1 MPSKN
6 NTLTTIT
13 VNKIVWSISLSVRI
27 SLLVIQINGLEY
39 WHDII
44 TENRLIFSAK
54 LENKGS
60 HYNPLPLPAKFC
72 FVEILPG
79 EILWMRIFTMV
90 KFRGC
95 VFRPNEIS
103 AKQNFT
109 WVDAKFHQDDCEIS
123 LDSMKIH
130 RCLQN
135 FVEFSQE
142 QIHQISLSFLLHST
156 VSTVFHKPYSSI
168 NVSVKMNLS
177 TCLEQGVADIEMHL
191 HEWLQQ
197 WRQLNWWASLP
208 QEKDQL
214 PGWFLN
220 LFLYNTVRDYLLKLR
235 NVLYVRFL
243 NELINGILVLIW

>member
-1 MPSKN
+1 M
-6 NTLTTIT
+6 
-13 VNKIVWSISLSVRI
+13 
-27 SLLVIQINGLEY
+27 VIQINGLEY

-72 FVEILPG
+72 FVKILPG
-79 EILWMRIFTMV
+79 EIFWMRIFSMV

-95 VFRPNEIS
+95 VFHPNEIS

-135 FVEFSQE
+135 FVEFSRE

-177 TCLEQGVADIEMHL
+177 TCLEQGVADNRGIKIHVYAKRQTSDSNWEFLRIENK
-191 HEWLQQ
+191 QIKT
-197 WRQLNWWASLP
+197 P
-208 QEKDQL
+208 Q
-214 PGWFLN
+214 N
-220 LFLYNTVRDYLLKLR
+220 NS
-235 NVLYVRFL
+235 YV
-243 NELINGILVLIW
+243 

>member
-1 MPSKN
+1 
-6 NTLTTIT
+6 
-13 VNKIVWSISLSVRI
+13 
-27 SLLVIQINGLEY
+27 
-39 WHDII
+39 
-44 TENRLIFSAK
+44 
-54 LENKGS
+54 
-60 HYNPLPLPAKFC
+60 
-72 FVEILPG
+72 
-79 EILWMRIFTMV
+79 MRIFTMV

-109 WVDAKFHQDDCEIS
+109 WVDAKFQQDDCEIS

-214 PGWFLN
+214 PGWFVN
-220 LFLYNTVRDYLLKLR
+220 LFLYNTVSDYLLKLR
-235 NVLYVRFL
+235 NMLYVWFL

>member
-1 MPSKN
+1 
-6 NTLTTIT
+6 
-13 VNKIVWSISLSVRI
+13 
-27 SLLVIQINGLEY
+27 
-39 WHDII
+39 
-44 TENRLIFSAK
+44 
-54 LENKGS
+54 
-60 HYNPLPLPAKFC
+60 
-72 FVEILPG
+72 
-79 EILWMRIFTMV
+79 MV

-109 WVDAKFHQDDCEIS
+109 WVDAKFQQDDCEIS

-197 WRQLNWWASLP
+197 WRQLWKLKDIIATGKRP
-208 QEKDQL
+208 QVHRLVCDHFYYHKLFHYHGYNLLQKGWRHQL
-214 PGWFLN
+214 I
-220 LFLYNTVRDYLLKLR
+220 YLAKMVYQTLW
-235 NVLYVRFL
+235 N
-243 NELINGILVLIW
+243 